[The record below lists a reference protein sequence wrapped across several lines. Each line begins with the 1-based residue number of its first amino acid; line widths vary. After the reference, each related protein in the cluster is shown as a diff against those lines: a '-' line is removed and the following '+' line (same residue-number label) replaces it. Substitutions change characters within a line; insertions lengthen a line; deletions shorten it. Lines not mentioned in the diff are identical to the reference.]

1 MMLVRNTR
9 ARGGGGGDSCGR
21 WYSGMRA
28 GVRDANLRKMKS
40 YVSASFLLFVR

>member
-9 ARGGGGGDSCGR
+9 ARGGGGDSCGR
-21 WYSGMRA
+21 CYSGMRG